1 MAVQKGKHGGK
12 GFRYPAEIRAQAI
25 ELYHG
30 CRGDFSSNEK
40 AARHI
45 AHLLGVGHH
54 DSVLSWVRQDKI
66 DNGLKAGL
74 TTSETD
80 EIRKLKRENAE
91 LKRAN
96 GILRAA
102 SAFFAAELDRP
113 QNR

>member
-45 AHLLGVGHH
+45 AHLLGVG
-54 DSVLSWVRQDKI
+54 SSRFGV
-66 DNGLKAGL
+66 
-74 TTSETD
+74 
-80 EIRKLKRENAE
+80 
-91 LKRAN
+91 
-96 GILRAA
+96 
-102 SAFFAAELDRP
+102 ELDITHSE
-113 QNR
+113 